1 MFALVPASEDP
12 LELPPLP
19 GVELVSQW
27 VKLPHRQGRKVFPH
41 HPGGWGNDPF
51 SVAVTTGVDDGASG
65 SSSVP
70 E

>member
-1 MFALVPASEDP
+1 MLALVPSSKDP

-27 VKLPHRQGRKVFPH
+27 VELSHRQGQRMFPR
-41 HPGGWGNDPF
+41 HPGVWGNDPF
-51 SVAVTTGVDDGASG
+51 SVAVTLGVDDGASG
-65 SSSVP
+65 SSLAP